1 MDNNHFTPAYNRM
14 RTLVH
19 STGVYK
25 SNYSGKK
32 DFVEEQLAPLLKAAG
47 TGWYWG
53 ATYRLIAGNGREEVC
68 LLCEDG
74 SVGKVIDVSADDSY
88 KAIVYDV
95 FKNL

>member
-1 MDNNHFTPAYNRM
+1 MENNNFTPAYNRM
-14 RTLVH
+14 RTLLH

-25 SNYSGKK
+25 SDFSGKR
-32 DFVEEQLAPLLKAAG
+32 DFVEERLAPLLKAAG
-47 TGWYWG
+47 TGWNWG
-53 ATYRLIAGNGREEVC
+53 ATYRLIAGDDREEVC

-74 SVGKVIDVSADDSY
+74 SVGKVINVRGDSC